1 MKRVLSPLGVAV
13 SAVAGILILVF
24 YVAVEFEEIRQW
36 KMWDPLR
43 RGPDA
48 DVHVLIARLR
58 NDPAGG
64 HTEDVVEAVRK
75 TAMVY
80 YRLPREWPDPKD
92 AEDAKQRREDLFSE
106 TGALVLVE
114 GYVGGAET
122 SLRVWPRGEDV
133 PAEHSFGRGDNRQS
147 GLGPIVE
154 LAVVKGV
161 TNEAGSERTALM
173 TEDRDTG
180 VLNRARDVRKRVGDE
195 RAKRNADFVIGYISG
210 VRADG
215 PQGEHDAE
223 TAVRIYRQLLEH
235 AKQPVRRLPVLTN
248 LGINEFN
255 LAKRRVDLVGAEKAM
270 TLWREA
276 EQLAEELGRV
286 EDWVTLR
293 SWQTQGDLFLH
304 SVLGDSE
311 RIRTAVKRQVETVE
325 DMQMLAADPEQFRG
339 FTFLHRVTQTWARI
353 SGLTECSTMPTR
365 LTAFRDVLSER
376 RCGGVGTIAW
386 PREDYERRQNRIE
399 RWTNVYREAE
409 RAYALGGFAAVRA
422 NLLRAQGLESNDSGL
437 LVSSFAEQ
445 QEFRTWTRT
454 LDPDVPE
461 GPLEIGILPFYAFV
475 DIEVNLALACVDRA
489 YMETLANR
497 LAGADLWCDRVAP
510 NQCQHRKAWRKDMVA
525 ALRYGLAVS
534 EPTNARRDPAP
545 PLPSDSTSEVWE
557 RAKWVRDEGVNLAR
571 SDNLCPNRPPG
582 FGEDNS
588 VRRNTTTEKRVSQL
602 RQIPFV
608 VRCWLP
614 QREWTLA
621 PSLYGFTGEPGW
633 HHATEEWLDAN
644 DARIAHD
651 VQLARA
657 CAGHP

>member
-13 SAVAGILILVF
+13 SAVAGILILVS

-133 PAEHSFGRGDNRQS
+133 PAEHSLGGGDNGQS

-154 LAVVKGV
+154 LAVVTGV
-161 TNEAGSERTALM
+161 INEAGSEGAALM
-173 TEDRDTG
+173 ADDTHTQ
-180 VLNRARDVRKRVGDE
+180 VLNRARDVRKRVQDE
-195 RAKRNADFVIGYISG
+195 RAKRDANFVIGYIAG

-235 AKQPVRRLPVLTN
+235 AKQPIRRLPVLTN

-293 SWQTQGDLFLH
+293 SWQTEGDLFLH
-304 SVLGDSE
+304 SVLGDAE

-325 DMQMLAADPEQFRG
+325 DMQLLAGDAARVRG
-339 FTFLHRVTQTWARI
+339 ISFLHEVTRTWAGV
-353 SGLTECSTMPTR
+353 SGPSTCSTMPTR
-365 LTAFRDVLSER
+365 LIAFRDVLAER
-376 RCGGVGTIAW
+376 ECGGVGTIEW
-386 PREDYERRQNRIE
+386 TREEYDHRRDRIE
-399 RWTNVYREAE
+399 RWTNAYREAG
-409 RAYALGGFAAVRA
+409 RVYALEGFAAVRA
-422 NLLRAQGLESNDSGL
+422 NLLRAQGLEWNDNGL
-437 LVSSFAEQ
+437 MVSSFADQ
-445 QEFRTWTRT
+445 QEARTWGRII
-454 LDPDVPE
+454 DPGINKNPI
-461 GPLEIGILPFYAFV
+461 EIGIPSFYALV

-489 YMETLANR
+489 YMQKLANL
-497 LAGADLWCDRVAP
+497 LAGADLWCDQVAP
-510 NQCQHRKAWRKDMVA
+510 NQCQLREAWRKDMVA

-545 PLPSDSTSEVWE
+545 RLPEDSTSEVWE
-557 RAKWVRDEGVNLAR
+557 QAKWVRDEGVSLAR
-571 SDNLCPNRPPG
+571 SGNLCPNRPPG
-582 FGEDNS
+582 LGEDNS
-588 VRRNTTTEKRVSQL
+588 VRRNSTTEKRVSQL

-608 VRCWLP
+608 VRCRLP
-614 QREWTLA
+614 QREWTLG
-621 PSLYGFTGEPGW
+621 PSLYGFSGEPGW
-633 HHATEEWLDAN
+633 HHATEEWLNAN
-644 DARIAHD
+644 EARIAND
-651 VQLARA
+651 VQLTRA

>member
-1 MKRVLSPLGVAV
+1 M
-13 SAVAGILILVF
+13 
-24 YVAVEFEEIRQW
+24 AVEFEQIQKW

-43 RGPDA
+43 TGPDA
-48 DVHVLIARLR
+48 EVHVLIARLR
-58 NDPAGG
+58 NDPTGG
-64 HTEDVVEAVRK
+64 HTEDVVEAVKK

-80 YRLPREWPDPKD
+80 YRLPREWPGAKD
-92 AEDAKQRREDLFSE
+92 AEDAKQTRKDLFAE
-106 TGALVLVE
+106 TGALVLIE
-114 GYVGGAET
+114 GYVGGANT
-122 SLRVWPRGEDV
+122 SLRVWPRGEEV
-133 PAEHSFGRGDNRQS
+133 PAERSFGRGDNGRG

-154 LAVVKGV
+154 RAVVKGV
-161 TNEAGSERTALM
+161 TNEVGSEGAALM
-173 TEDRDTG
+173 AEDTHTRMR
-180 VLNRARDVRKRVGDE
+180 NRASDVRKRVGDE
-195 RAKRNADFVIGYISG
+195 KAKLDADFVIAYIAG
-210 VRADG
+210 VRAER

-235 AKQPVRRLPVLTN
+235 TKEPVRRLSVLTN

-286 EDWVTLR
+286 ENWVTLR
-293 SWQTQGDLFLH
+293 SWQTDGDLFLH

-325 DMQMLAADPEQFRG
+325 DMHLLAGEPAQVRG
-339 FTFLHRVTQTWARI
+339 INFLHEVTRTWAGI
-353 SGLTECSTMPTR
+353 SGPSSCSTMPTR
-365 LTAFRDVLSER
+365 LTAFRDVLAER
-376 RCGGVGTIAW
+376 QCGGVGTITW
-386 PREDYERRQNRIE
+386 TPEEYGHRRNRIE
-399 RWTNVYREAE
+399 HWTNAYREAE
-409 RAYALGGFAAVRA
+409 RAYALGGFTSVRA

-437 LVSSFAEQ
+437 LISSFAEQ
-445 QEFRTWTRT
+445 QESRTWTRT
-454 LDPDVPE
+454 LDPGVPE
-461 GPLEIGILPFYAFV
+461 DPLEIGILPVYAFV

-497 LAGADLWCDRVAP
+497 LASADLWCDRVAP
-510 NQCQHRKAWRKDMVA
+510 NQCQLREAWRKDMVA

-534 EPTNARRDPAP
+534 KPTNARRDPAP
-545 PLPSDSTSEVWE
+545 RLPEDSTSEVWE

-571 SDNLCPNRPPG
+571 SGNLCPNRPPG
-582 FGEDNS
+582 LGEDNS
-588 VRRNTTTEKRVSQL
+588 VRRNTVTEKRVSQL

-608 VRCWLP
+608 VRCRLP

-621 PSLYGFTGEPGW
+621 PSIYGFTGERGW

-644 DARIAHD
+644 NARIAHD
-651 VQLARA
+651 VQLTRA